1 MKSNNTLI
9 AIALLSLILAVASS
23 VLIWGDVGSGVK
35 IGMFAF
41 GFSSGVAGGSL
52 ITRRSKDR

>member
-9 AIALLSLILAVASS
+9 AIALLSLILAIISS
-23 VLIWGDVGSGVK
+23 AVIWGDVSSGVK

-41 GFSSGVAGGSL
+41 GFSAGVASGSL
-52 ITRRSKDR
+52 IARRSK